1 MIFGTTPRLLSA
13 IPIFASAAI
22 CVCALTLSGCVPLMI
37 GGGVAATAAIATD
50 RRSTGAQ
57 LDDEL
62 IEDKTAA
69 QILER
74 FKGNDVHVNVISYN
88 GNVLLTGEV
97 PSDSVKTE
105 IGEIARRMPKTRS
118 VQNDLLIGAASNLGP
133 RSNDTL
139 ITSKVKARFVEANRF
154 QINHVKVV
162 TERGTVYLLGIVRPE
177 EGNAA
182 AEIAR
187 TTSGVQRVVKVFE
200 YIN

>member
-1 MIFGTTPRLLSA
+1 MILGTTPRLTPA
-13 IPIFASAAI
+13 ISIFTAAALLAG
-22 CVCALTLSGCVPLMI
+22 ALTLSGCIPLVI
-37 GGGVAATAAIATD
+37 TGVAATAAIATD
-50 RRSTGAQ
+50 RRSAGAQ
-57 LDDEL
+57 IDDEL

-69 QILER
+69 EVLER
-74 FKGNDVHVNVISYN
+74 FKGRDVHVNVTSYN

-97 PSDSVKTE
+97 PFDSAKTE
-105 IGEIARRMPKTRS
+105 IGEITRRMPKARS
-118 VQNDLLIGAASNLGP
+118 VQNDLLIGAATGLGS

-162 TERGTVYLLGIVRPE
+162 TERAVVYLLGVVRPE
-177 EGNAA
+177 EGTAA

-200 YIN
+200 YIR

>member
-1 MIFGTTPRLLSA
+1 MNARIAFTRIFMA
-13 IPIFASAAI
+13 AAIFA
-22 CVCALTLSGCVPLMI
+22 CAPTLSGCIPLVI
-37 GGGVAATAAIATD
+37 GGVAATASVATD
-50 RRSTGAQ
+50 RRSAGAQ

-62 IEDKTAA
+62 IEDKTAV
-69 QILER
+69 QVLER
-74 FKGNDVHVNVISYN
+74 FKGNDVHVNVTSYN

-97 PSDSVKTE
+97 PFDSVKTD
-105 IGEIARRMPKTRS
+105 IGEIAGRMPKVRS
-118 VQNDLLIGAASNLGP
+118 VQNDLLVGAATGLGS

-139 ITSKVKARFVEANRF
+139 ITSKVKARFVESNQF

-162 TERGTVYLLGIVRPE
+162 TERGIVYLLGIVRPA